1 MGSNRIAFMG
11 NLISFC
17 KYRYSN
23 CCFNIGFFKTIKK
36 RGQNLLFF
44 IYYSLVSKLFLFFS
58 LIVPSLVS
66 AQNITGIW
74 RGKFTINDAATA
86 NKKESVVQYNYEIQL
101 IEKSAGEL
109 VGTTYTYRTQEYF
122 GKANFKGTISG
133 NRKYIV
139 ISETAITA
147 VEKQDKTDVCV
158 MVCNLQYSM
167 SNAGEQLLSGTFT
180 SKNIKSNSSCFSGD
194 VLLKRVAIPVFP
206 LEEFLKKAPASSNR
220 KSIAPTPMDTGSMKK
235 SQPVSK
241 KKYLLELPEEVL
253 TKQTKNVPQEV
264 IKTPIEILQRENAV
278 LASVLQPEQ
287 EVTVFIYDNGIVD
300 SDIISVFVDA
310 NKIFN
315 KVPLS
320 EKAISFPLTFSEK
333 ITQHQIVT
341 YAENMGDIPPN
352 TGLLVIKAG
361 KKMIEIPIMSDFQKN
376 AKIIINYQAN
386 CKVAV
391 ERFN

>member
-1 MGSNRIAFMG
+1 MV
-11 NLISFC
+11 
-17 KYRYSN
+17 
-23 CCFNIGFFKTIKK
+23 NILKII
-36 RGQNLLFF
+36 FF
-44 IYYSLVSKLFLFFS
+44 IFVCLVSKFLK
-58 LIVPSLVS
+58 

-86 NKKESVVQYNYEIQL
+86 NKKESLVQYNYEIQL
-101 IEKSAGEL
+101 IEKSGGEL

-158 MVCNLQYSM
+158 MVCNLQYSI
-167 SNAGEQLLSGTFT
+167 SNAGEQLLRGTFT

-194 VLLKRVAIPVFP
+194 VLLKRVAKPVFP

-220 KSIAPTPMDTGSMKK
+220 KSIAPTPMDTGSVTKLQ
-235 SQPVSK
+235 SVPK
-241 KKYLLELPEEVL
+241 KKYLLELPEESL
-253 TKQTKNVPQEV
+253 PKQPNSIPQAP
-264 IKTPIEILQRENAV
+264 IKTPLALLQRENAV